1 MIQSSDYFRYMSHSN
16 AYNSPYDSAY
26 DAFVNYMNIL
36 SDFLLRVGAEYP
48 SSIENEELNALLK
61 TITEQEKEISNL
73 TKQLYTKNKK

>member
-1 MIQSSDYFRYMSHSN
+1 MSHRN

-26 DAFVNYMNIL
+26 VAFVNYMNIL
-36 SDFLLRVGAEYP
+36 SDFLLRVDAEYP